1 MAWITKRNNDMFYI
15 KDIIEGK
22 EKYCKKLG
30 RISKEEAQE
39 QLTIWR
45 EENKKLE
52 EWKTKISPMPEGEFD
67 VVYADPPWRYDF
79 SKSDNRAIENQ
90 YPTMEVSDICKLNVP
105 SAENSVLF
113 LWGTAP
119 KLLEALEVMKAWGF
133 QYKTNAVWDK
143 RRIGMGYYF
152 RIHHEHL
159 LIGTIGAPGV
169 PGENARPDSIF
180 SQAKTK
186 HSSKPEI
193 VYDMIEAA
201 YPNKR
206 YLELFARTKRNN
218 WTIWGNEI

>member
-1 MAWITKRNNDMFYI
+1 MFLQLRNNNDYWI
-15 KDIIEGK
+15 CERID
-22 EKYCKKLG
+22 KKLRYLEKLG
-30 RISKEEAQE
+30 NIGLEQAEDILGIRIAER
-39 QLTIWR
+39 I
-45 EENKKLE
+45 KLE
-52 EWKTKISPMPEGEFD
+52 EWKNKIVPMPDGEFD
-67 VVYADPPWRYDF
+67 VIYADPPWRYDF

-90 YPTMEVSDICKLNVP
+90 YPTMEVSDICKLKVP

-152 RIHHEHL
+152 RIQHEHL
-159 LIGTIGAPGV
+159 LIGTKGAPGV
-169 PGENARPDSIF
+169 PGETARPDSIF

-193 VYDMIEAA
+193 VYNMIEAA
-201 YPNKR
+201 YPGKN
-206 YLELFARTKRNN
+206 YLEMYARKKRDG
-218 WTIWGNEI
+218 WSQYGNEV